1 MFGLWLML
9 AMNGITAS
17 QGALA
22 PCEAAL
28 CWNISPQTCVAEQP
42 GQDCTAMLTVHWVS
56 ATPQSLCL
64 YLAESQ
70 LQCWQDASAGHWQKP
85 HSWQNATL
93 SLRQPNN
100 TLVLQT
106 ELKVLSRKP
115 MRRRIASP
123 WSIF

>member
-1 MFGLWLML
+1 MFSLWLLL
-9 AMNGITAS
+9 AMNGINAA
-17 QGALA
+17 QDANA

-28 CWNISPQTCVAEQP
+28 CWHISPQTCITEQP
-42 GQDCTAMLTVHWVS
+42 NQSCTAVLSVQWRS

-64 YLAESQ
+64 YLADNQ
-70 LQCWQDASAGHWQKP
+70 LQCWQDETTGQWQQQL
-85 HSWQNATL
+85 SWHNAAL
-93 SLRQPNN
+93 SLRLHNN
-100 TLVLQT
+100 SLVLQT